1 MFRSIPRLLLLL
13 ACFGL
18 ATPVSAQR
26 TVRVGVNV
34 IPTLNRT
41 IDLGIEV
48 GDGKNLEFFGQV
60 GYSFG
65 QQQETYTYFDDY
77 PSIGSRWFK
86 TSGGFL
92 KIGGRITSNQ
102 ARRWRVF
109 AGSHL
114 TGSLVY
120 DQSGSTITGRCGFAG
135 CFPYPSPFVRTNPTE
150 RVLLFAVG
158 GSAGVSVQVMKRLE
172 VDLGVELNKILSGEE
187 RLLQPDAYK
196 PGIGLSPFHALL
208 NVQYRLK

>member
-1 MFRSIPRLLLLL
+1 MFRSVSHLILLL
-13 ACFGL
+13 AVCCQTTSL
-18 ATPVSAQR
+18 LAQR
-26 TVRVGVNV
+26 TVRVGVGV
-34 IPTLNRT
+34 VPALNRT
-41 IDLGIEV
+41 IDLGVEI
-48 GDGKNLEFFGQV
+48 GNGKNLEFFGQM

-65 QQQETYTYFDDY
+65 ERKEKAFYE
-77 PSIGSRWFK
+77 SGGNGSRWFE

-102 ARRWRVF
+102 ARRWRIF

-114 TGSLVY
+114 TTSLVY
-120 DQSGSTITGRCGFAG
+120 DQSGYITIGRCGIVN
-135 CFPYPSPFVRTNPTE
+135 CTTLPSPIYTTNPTN
-150 RVLLFAVG
+150 RASLFSVG
-158 GSAGVSVQVMKRLE
+158 ASTGVSVQVMKRLE

-196 PGIGLSPFHALL
+196 PGIGSTPFQALV